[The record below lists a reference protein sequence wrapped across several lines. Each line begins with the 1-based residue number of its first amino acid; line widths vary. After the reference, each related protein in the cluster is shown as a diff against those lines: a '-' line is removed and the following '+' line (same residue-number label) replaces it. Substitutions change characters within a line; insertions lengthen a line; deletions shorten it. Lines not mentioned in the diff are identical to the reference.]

1 MKQKMRLS
9 IDLLAFPVLNK
20 GRGGIRAVR
29 MKVYGEEGGEKS
41 NSLANRDSIV
51 RESAER
57 SITGERKARDTD
69 MSFQR

>member
-29 MKVYGEEGGEKS
+29 MKVYNETG
-41 NSLANRDSIV
+41 N
-51 RESAER
+51 ER
-57 SITGERKARDTD
+57 
-69 MSFQR
+69 